1 MGMACRIYHLGVAA
15 MAGNATEHC
24 PHAAPDATGPCA
36 TEVLKSFNCSLYAST
51 RSGTTGYTAYSGCSD
66 TVAAN
71 PLGMACRTYHLGV
84 AAMAGNAAEH
94 CPPCRTRSHGLL
106 RHRSS

>member
-1 MGMACRIYHLGVAA
+1 
-15 MAGNATEHC
+15 
-24 PHAAPDATGPCA
+24 
-36 TEVLKSFNCSLYAST
+36 
-51 RSGTTGYTAYSGCSD
+51 YTAYSGCSD

-106 RHRSS
+106 RYRSS